1 MFFYHFLCLKFFLA
15 WILSFRL
22 LPIVFTVAEKKIIVT
37 ILVTVIVAIAYNLVL
52 IQPNIIYI

>member
-1 MFFYHFLCLKFFLA
+1 MDLEFQ
-15 WILSFRL
+15 L
-22 LPIVFTVAEKKIIVT
+22 LPIVFTVAEKKFIVT